1 MWGRPYGQGLGVNHP
16 LLATTLTIVFME
28 KVMRQRCAAVGAAMV
43 KGVCGTVGVVLMAVT
58 TAAACCLLVGV
69 KITRAHAPASSRFLS
84 FSRALCFFGGPGN
97 QNDNISSC
105 QATQTKKTGWKDW
118 KHSHSACTDMLWI
131 FKTKQKQKQK
141 TKKRTRSWGCHLF
154 CLLLSVIVYCELQGR
169 GSLTCQT

>member
-1 MWGRPYGQGLGVNHP
+1 MNHP

-105 QATQTKKTGWKDW
+105 QATQTKKTRQLLCRL
-118 KHSHSACTDMLWI
+118 HRTDSRWLKQYGHLN
-131 FKTKQKQKQK
+131 KTYIM
-141 TKKRTRSWGCHLF
+141 TTLDD
-154 CLLLSVIVYCELQGR
+154 IPA
-169 GSLTCQT
+169 